1 MIFQSLLPIR
11 ISLRKD
17 YDIPEL
23 VFNQD
28 FIEKGLL
35 RKQALE
41 YHNCFS
47 QITPAKKTSSGISQF
62 FLSQDKLLNQRILV

>member
-35 RKQALE
+35 AKYIYEGNPARKHKLLNIIILSQTNHDRKQALE
-41 YHNCFS
+41 YVTDDH
-47 QITPAKKTSSGISQF
+47 
-62 FLSQDKLLNQRILV
+62 